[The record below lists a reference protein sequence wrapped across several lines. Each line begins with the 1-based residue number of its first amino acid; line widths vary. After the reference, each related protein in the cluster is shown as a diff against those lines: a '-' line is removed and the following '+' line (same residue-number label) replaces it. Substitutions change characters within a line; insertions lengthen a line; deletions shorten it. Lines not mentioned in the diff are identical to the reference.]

1 LAESGSGGALNRFMA
16 STETKEQYL
25 NAFTERRSRGSA
37 PNPPW
42 LNELREAGM
51 ASFASLG
58 FPTPKAEEW
67 KYTNLE
73 PIAALKFSRPNGARK
88 LISPSDL
95 LAKGFADRD
104 CVRLVFLNGV
114 HAPELA
120 SLERL
125 PEEIRLQSLAELIK
139 GDDEFLAMQL
149 GRYASYRR
157 QSLVALNT
165 AFIGDGAVL
174 IVPPGRRLAEPI
186 HLIYASG
193 ADGEQLVTHP
203 RTLIFLGRGSE
214 AKIIESYIGITGGSY
229 FCNAVTELI
238 AEADSIVEH
247 CRVQRESDAGFHTGT
262 VEARVARGA
271 HLTAHAV
278 TLAGSLVRNDVHV
291 SLDGE
296 GAECLLNGLYLG
308 SGRQHIDN
316 STVIEHVKPRAS
328 SFELYKGILND
339 AAHGVFNGKIVVHKD
354 AQKSDARQVNKNLL
368 LSDDAVVNTKPQL
381 EIHANDVKC
390 SHGSTIGQ
398 IDPDALFYFR
408 SRGLG
413 LAEARRLLSA
423 AFAADVVGRIK
434 VGSLRRRLD
443 EYILEKFREI

>member
-1 LAESGSGGALNRFMA
+1 MA
-16 STETKEQYL
+16 SIETKERYL
-25 NAFTERRSRGSA
+25 DAFRERRSRSSGQSPA
-37 PNPPW
+37 W

-51 ASFASLG
+51 ASFTTLG
-58 FPTPKAEEW
+58 FPTSKIEEW

-73 PIAALKFSRPNGARK
+73 PIVAFDFSRHDGATK
-88 LISPSDL
+88 KVAEAEL
-95 LAKGFADRD
+95 LTRAFADANAT
-104 CVRLVFLNGV
+104 RLVFLNGV
-114 HAPELA
+114 YAPEL
-120 SLERL
+120 SLRDRW
-125 PEEIRLQSLAELIK
+125 PEGVRLQSLAESIK
-139 GDDEFLAMQL
+139 GDDEFLSTQL

-165 AFIGDGAVL
+165 AFLGDGAVL
-174 IVPPGRRLAEPI
+174 VMPPGRRLAEPI
-186 HLIYASG
+186 HLIYVSG
-193 ADGEQLVTHP
+193 AGGGQLVTHP
-203 RTLIFLGRGSE
+203 RTLIFLGAGSE
-214 AKIIESYIGITGGSY
+214 AKIVESYIGITRESY

-238 AEADSIVEH
+238 AEKDSVAEH
-247 CRVQRESDAGFHTGT
+247 CRVQREGEAAFHTGT
-262 VEARVARGA
+262 FEAKLARGA

-296 GAECLLNGLYLG
+296 GAECVLNGLYLG

-328 SFELYKGILND
+328 SFELYKGILNG

-381 EIHANDVKC
+381 EIHADDVKC

-413 LAEARRLLSA
+413 LAEARRLLSS
-423 AFAADVVGRIK
+423 AFAADVVARIK
-434 VGSLRRRLD
+434 VASLRQHLD

>member
-1 LAESGSGGALNRFMA
+1 
-16 STETKEQYL
+16 
-25 NAFTERRSRGSA
+25 
-37 PNPPW
+37 
-42 LNELREAGM
+42 M

-114 HAPELA
+114 YAPELA

>member
-1 LAESGSGGALNRFMA
+1 MA
-16 STETKEQYL
+16 STETQERYL
-25 NAFTERRSRGSA
+25 DAFRERRARGNASPA
-37 PNPPW
+37 W
-42 LNELREAGM
+42 LNELREAGI
-51 ASFASLG
+51 ASFRSLG
-58 FPTPKAEEW
+58 FPTPKIEEW

-73 PIAALKFSRPNGARK
+73 PIAAFDFSRRAGTRK
-88 LISPSDL
+88 KISQVDL
-95 LAKGFADRD
+95 LSEAFADASGT
-104 CVRLVFLNGV
+104 RLVFLNGV
-114 HAPELA
+114 YAPEL
-120 SLERL
+120 SSRDRL
-125 PEEIRLQSLAELIK
+125 PEGVRLQSLAESIK
-139 GDDEFLAMQL
+139 GDDEFLSTQL
-149 GRYASYRR
+149 GRYARYRQ

-174 IVPPGRRLAEPI
+174 VVPPGRRLAEPVQ
-186 HLIYASG
+186 LIYVSG

-203 RTLIFLGRGSE
+203 RTLIFLGAGSE
-214 AKIIESYIGITGGSY
+214 AKIIESYIGMTRESY

-238 AEADSIVEH
+238 AERDSLAEH
-247 CRVQRESDAGFHTGT
+247 CRVQREGEAAFHTGT
-262 VEARVARGA
+262 FEAKLGRGA

-291 SLDGE
+291 ALEGE
-296 GAECLLNGLYLG
+296 GAECILNGLYLG
-308 SGRQHIDN
+308 AGRQHIDN
-316 STVIEHVKPRAS
+316 STVIEHVKPRAR
-328 SFELYKGILND
+328 SFELYKGILNG

-381 EIHANDVKC
+381 EIHADDVKC

-413 LAEARRLLSA
+413 LAEARRLLSS
-423 AFAADVVGRIK
+423 AFAADVVARIK
-434 VGSLRRRLD
+434 VAPLRQRLD

>member
-1 LAESGSGGALNRFMA
+1 MA

>member
-1 LAESGSGGALNRFMA
+1 
-16 STETKEQYL
+16 
-25 NAFTERRSRGSA
+25 
-37 PNPPW
+37 
-42 LNELREAGM
+42 M

-58 FPTPKAEEW
+58 FPTTKAEDW

-73 PIAALKFSRPNGARK
+73 PIAAFKFSRPNGVRKQFSARK
-88 LISPSDL
+88 L
-95 LAKGFADRD
+95 LAKGFADPD
-104 CVRLVFLNGV
+104 CARLVFLNGV
-114 HAPELA
+114 YVPELA
-120 SLERL
+120 SLDRL
-125 PEEIRLQSLAELIK
+125 PEGVRLQSLAELIK

-165 AFIGDGAVL
+165 AFIADGAVL
-174 IVPPGRRLAEPI
+174 VVPPGCRFAEPI

-193 ADGEQLVTHP
+193 AHGEQLATHP

-214 AKIIESYIGITGGSY
+214 AKIIESYIGITDESY

-238 AEADSIVEH
+238 AEPDSVAEH
-247 CRVQRESDAGFHTGT
+247 CRVQREGEAGFHTGT
-262 VEARVARGA
+262 FEAKLARGA
-271 HLTAHAV
+271 HLVAHAV
-278 TLAGSLVRNDVHV
+278 TLTGSLVRNDVHV

-296 GAECLLNGLYLG
+296 GAECVLNGLYLG

-328 SFELYKGILND
+328 SFELYKGILNG

-381 EIHANDVKC
+381 EIHADDVKC

-413 LAEARRLLSA
+413 LAEARRLLSS

-434 VGSLRRRLD
+434 VASLRQRLE

>member
-1 LAESGSGGALNRFMA
+1 MA
-16 STETKEQYL
+16 STETKERYL
-25 NAFTERRSRGSA
+25 EAFRERRSRGNAKSPA
-37 PNPPW
+37 W
-42 LNELREAGM
+42 LNELREAGI
-51 ASFASLG
+51 ASFTSLG
-58 FPTPKAEEW
+58 FPTPKIEEW

-73 PIAALKFSRPNGARK
+73 PIAAFDFSRRAGTRK
-88 LISPSDL
+88 KISQADL
-95 LAKGFADRD
+95 LSEAFADASGT
-104 CVRLVFLNGV
+104 RLVFLNGV
-114 HAPELA
+114 YAPEL
-120 SLERL
+120 SSRDRL
-125 PEEIRLQSLAELIK
+125 PEGVGLQSLAESIK
-139 GDDEFLAMQL
+139 GDDEFLSTQL
-149 GRYASYRR
+149 GRYASYRQ

-174 IVPPGRRLAEPI
+174 VVPPGRRLAEPVQ
-186 HLIYASG
+186 LIYVSG

-203 RTLIFLGRGSE
+203 RTLIFLGVGSE
-214 AKIIESYIGITGGSY
+214 AKIIESYIGMTRESY

-238 AEADSIVEH
+238 AERDSLAEH
-247 CRVQRESDAGFHTGT
+247 CRVQREGEAAFHTGT
-262 VEARVARGA
+262 LEAKLARGA

-291 SLDGE
+291 SLEGE
-296 GAECLLNGLYLG
+296 GAECVLNGLYLG

-328 SFELYKGILND
+328 SFELYKGILNG

-381 EIHANDVKC
+381 EIHADDVKC

-413 LAEARRLLSA
+413 LAEARRLLSS
-423 AFAADVVGRIK
+423 AFAADVVARIK
-434 VGSLRRRLD
+434 VASLRQRLD
-443 EYILEKFREI
+443 EYLLEKFREI

>member
-1 LAESGSGGALNRFMA
+1 MA
-16 STETKEQYL
+16 STETKEHYL
-25 NAFTERRSRGSA
+25 DAFRERRSRGSA

-42 LNELREAGM
+42 LNKLREEAM

-58 FPTPKAEEW
+58 FPTVKAEEW

-73 PIAALKFSRPNGARK
+73 PITALKFSPPNGARK
-88 LISPSDL
+88 RIAPSDL
-95 LAKGFADRD
+95 LAKAFADPD
-104 CVRLVFLNGV
+104 CVRLVFFNGV
-114 HAPELA
+114 YARELA

-125 PEEIRLQSLAELIK
+125 PEEVRLQSLAELINE
-139 GDDEFLAMQL
+139 DDEFLATQL
-149 GRYASYRR
+149 GRYAGYGR

-193 ADGEQLVTHP
+193 ADGEQPVTHP

-214 AKIIESYIGITGGSY
+214 AKIIENYIGITGGSY
-229 FCNAVTELI
+229 FCNAVTELV

-262 VEARVARGA
+262 VEARLARGA

-296 GAECLLNGLYLG
+296 GAECVLNGLYLG

-381 EIHANDVKC
+381 EIHADDVKC

-434 VGSLRRRLD
+434 VASLRQRLD

>member
-1 LAESGSGGALNRFMA
+1 
-16 STETKEQYL
+16 
-25 NAFTERRSRGSA
+25 
-37 PNPPW
+37 
-42 LNELREAGM
+42 M

-58 FPTPKAEEW
+58 FPTPKVEEW

-73 PIAALKFSRPNGARK
+73 PIAAFKFFPPNGAGK
-88 LISPSDL
+88 QIAPSDL
-95 LAKGFADRD
+95 LAKGFADPD
-104 CVRLVFLNGV
+104 CARLVFLNGV
-114 HAPELA
+114 YAPELA
-120 SLERL
+120 SREHL
-125 PEEIRLQSLAELIK
+125 PEEVRLESLAELIK
-139 GDDEFLAMQL
+139 GDDEFLARQL
-149 GRYASYRR
+149 GRYASYQR

-174 IVPPGRRLAEPI
+174 IVPSGRRLAEPI
-186 HLIYASG
+186 HLIYASA
-193 ADGEQLVTHP
+193 ADGEQPVMHP

-214 AKIIESYIGITGGSY
+214 AKIVESYIGITGGSY

-238 AEADSIVEH
+238 AEPDSIVEH

-262 VEARVARGA
+262 VEARLARGA

-296 GAECLLNGLYLG
+296 GAQCVLNGLYLG

-368 LSDDAVVNTKPQL
+368 LSNDAVVNTKPQL
-381 EIHANDVKC
+381 EIYADDVKC

-423 AFAADVVGRIK
+423 AFAADVVGRIN
-434 VGSLRRRLD
+434 VGSVRRRLD

>member
-1 LAESGSGGALNRFMA
+1 MA
-16 STETKEQYL
+16 STETQEQYL
-25 NAFTERRSRGSA
+25 NAFRERRSRSSA
-37 PNPPW
+37 QNPTW
-42 LNELREAGM
+42 LNELCEAGM

-58 FPTPKAEEW
+58 FPTTKAEDW

-73 PIAALKFSRPNGARK
+73 PIAAFKFSRPNGARK
-88 LISPSDL
+88 PFSAREL
-95 LAKGFADRD
+95 LAKGFADPD
-104 CVRLVFLNGV
+104 CARLVFLNGV
-114 HAPELA
+114 YAPELA

-125 PEEIRLQSLAELIK
+125 PDGVRLQSLAELIK
-139 GDDEFLAMQL
+139 GDDKFLSTQL

-174 IVPPGRRLAEPI
+174 VVPPQCRLAEPI

-193 ADGEQLVTHP
+193 GDGEQLATHP

-214 AKIIESYIGITGGSY
+214 AKIVESYIGITAESY

-238 AEADSIVEH
+238 AETDSLAEH
-247 CRVQRESDAGFHTGT
+247 CRVQREGEAGFHTGT
-262 VEARVARGA
+262 FEAKLARGA
-271 HLTAHAV
+271 QLTAHAL

-296 GAECLLNGLYLG
+296 GAECVLNGLYLG

-328 SFELYKGILND
+328 SFELYKGILNG

-381 EIHANDVKC
+381 EIHADDVKC

-398 IDPDALFYFR
+398 IDPDALFYLR

-413 LAEARRLLSA
+413 LTEARRLLSS
-423 AFAADVVGRIK
+423 AFASDVVGRIK
-434 VGSLRRRLD
+434 VASLRQRLD

>member
-1 LAESGSGGALNRFMA
+1 MA

-238 AEADSIVEH
+238 VEADSIVEH

>member
-1 LAESGSGGALNRFMA
+1 MAESGSGGALNRFMA

>member
-1 LAESGSGGALNRFMA
+1 
-16 STETKEQYL
+16 
-25 NAFTERRSRGSA
+25 
-37 PNPPW
+37 
-42 LNELREAGM
+42 M
-51 ASFASLG
+51 ASFTSLG
-58 FPTPKAEEW
+58 FPTPKIEEW

-73 PIAALKFSRPNGARK
+73 PIVAFDFSRHDGATK
-88 LISPSDL
+88 KVAEAEL
-95 LAKGFADRD
+95 LTRAFADASAT
-104 CVRLVFLNGV
+104 RLVFLNGV
-114 HAPELA
+114 YAPEL
-120 SLERL
+120 SLRDRL
-125 PEEIRLQSLAELIK
+125 PEGVRLQSLAESIK
-139 GDDEFLAMQL
+139 GDDEFLSTQL

-165 AFIGDGAVL
+165 AFLGDGAVL
-174 IVPPGRRLAEPI
+174 VMPPGRRLAEPI
-186 HLIYASG
+186 HLIYVSG
-193 ADGEQLVTHP
+193 AGGGQLVTHP
-203 RTLIFLGRGSE
+203 RTLIFLGAGSE
-214 AKIIESYIGITGGSY
+214 AKIVESYIGITRESY

-238 AEADSIVEH
+238 AEKDSVAEH
-247 CRVQRESDAGFHTGT
+247 CRVQREGEAAFHTGT
-262 VEARVARGA
+262 FEAKLARGA

-296 GAECLLNGLYLG
+296 GAECVLNGLYLG

-328 SFELYKGILND
+328 SFELYKGILNG

-381 EIHANDVKC
+381 EIHADDVKC

-413 LAEARRLLSA
+413 LAEARRLLSS
-423 AFAADVVGRIK
+423 AFAADVVARIK
-434 VGSLRRRLD
+434 VASLRQHLD

>member
-1 LAESGSGGALNRFMA
+1 MA

-114 HAPELA
+114 YAPELA

>member
-1 LAESGSGGALNRFMA
+1 
-16 STETKEQYL
+16 
-25 NAFTERRSRGSA
+25 
-37 PNPPW
+37 
-42 LNELREAGM
+42 M
-51 ASFASLG
+51 ASFTTLG
-58 FPTPKAEEW
+58 FPTPKIEEW

-73 PIAALKFSRPNGARK
+73 PIVAFDFSRHDGATK
-88 LISPSDL
+88 KVAEAEL
-95 LAKGFADRD
+95 LTRAFADANAT
-104 CVRLVFLNGV
+104 RLVFLNGV
-114 HAPELA
+114 YAPEL
-120 SLERL
+120 SLRDRW
-125 PEEIRLQSLAELIK
+125 PEGVRLQSLAESIK
-139 GDDEFLAMQL
+139 GDDEFLSTQL

-165 AFIGDGAVL
+165 AFLGDGAVL
-174 IVPPGRRLAEPI
+174 VMPPGRRLAEPI
-186 HLIYASG
+186 HLIYVSG
-193 ADGEQLVTHP
+193 AGGGQLVTHP
-203 RTLIFLGRGSE
+203 RTLIFLGAGSE
-214 AKIIESYIGITGGSY
+214 AKIVESYIGITRESY

-238 AEADSIVEH
+238 AEKDSVAEH
-247 CRVQRESDAGFHTGT
+247 CRVQREGEAAFHTGT
-262 VEARVARGA
+262 FEAKLARGA

-296 GAECLLNGLYLG
+296 GAECVLNGLYLG

-328 SFELYKGILND
+328 SFELYKGILNG

-381 EIHANDVKC
+381 EIHADDVKC

-413 LAEARRLLSA
+413 LAEARRLLSS
-423 AFAADVVGRIK
+423 AFAADVVARIK
-434 VGSLRRRLD
+434 VASLRQHLD

>member
-1 LAESGSGGALNRFMA
+1 VNFMG
-16 STETKEQYL
+16 STETKEHYL
-25 NAFTERRSRGSA
+25 NAFRERHSRSSA
-37 PNPPW
+37 QSPAW
-42 LNELREAGM
+42 LNELRDSGM
-51 ASFASLG
+51 ASFATLG

-73 PIAALKFSRPNGARK
+73 PIAAFKFSRPNGAGK
-88 LISPSDL
+88 QISPSDL
-95 LAKGFADRD
+95 LTKGFADSD

-114 HAPELA
+114 YAPALA
-120 SLERL
+120 SLQRL
-125 PEEIRLQSLAELIK
+125 PEGVRLHSLAELIK
-139 GDDEFLAMQL
+139 GDDEFLATQL

-174 IVPPGRRLAEPI
+174 IVPPGQRLAQPI
-186 HLIYASG
+186 QLIYVSG
-193 ADGEQLVTHP
+193 DDGEQLVTHP
-203 RTLIFLGRGSE
+203 RTLIFVGRGSE
-214 AKIIESYIGITGGSY
+214 AKIIETYIGITRESY

-238 AEADSIVEH
+238 AEPDSIVEH
-247 CRVQRESDAGFHTGT
+247 CRVQREGEAGFHTGT
-262 VEARVARGA
+262 VETRLARGA

-296 GAECLLNGLYLG
+296 GAECVLNGLYLG

-316 STVIEHVKPRAS
+316 STVIEHMKPRAR
-328 SFELYKGILND
+328 SFELYKGILNG

-381 EIHANDVKC
+381 EIHADDVKC

-434 VGSLRRRLD
+434 VASLRQRLD